1 MKEWEDYE
9 KRKTLSEK
17 EIKKFR
23 ETTADSIQQS
33 TLNSLVIMVYNLLSG
48 TLPRRFTTMYKL
60 TRTICLRLG
69 EYEEVKSLDGIYSG
83 IRLNKK
89 VLLPMATAEYIL
101 ARDSPM
107 NYSPM
112 KPYHGS
118 AFTFMQI
125 IEALNNSE
133 IEMMDIFT
141 TVCLNHDIDVNAT
154 QITRPELGE
163 SGELPQL

>member
-9 KRKTLSEK
+9 RRKALSEK

-23 ETTADSIQQS
+23 EATAESIQQS

-69 EYEEVKSLDGIYSG
+69 EYDEAKSLDTIYSG
-83 IRLNKK
+83 IRINKK
-89 VLLPMATAEYIL
+89 VTLPMATAEYIL
-101 ARDSPM
+101 ARDSLM

-112 KPYHGS
+112 KPYHGGT
-118 AFTFMQI
+118 FNFMQI

-141 TVCLNHDIDVNAT
+141 TVCLNHDIDVSAA
-154 QITRPELGE
+154 QVQRPELGE